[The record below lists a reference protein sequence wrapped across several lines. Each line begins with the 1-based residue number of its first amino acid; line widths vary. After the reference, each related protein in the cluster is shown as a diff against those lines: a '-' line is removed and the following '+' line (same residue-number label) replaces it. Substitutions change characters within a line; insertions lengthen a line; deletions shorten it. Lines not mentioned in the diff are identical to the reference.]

1 MDSNT
6 AYHFSR
12 LLQPH
17 PTSATVRESLKW
29 NGIECVR
36 RGGVQRRK
44 KREKNFRAS
53 WNSNRNATPGHAA
66 RSYYVPRA
74 SNFTPSSPS
83 LISTRRL
90 FPSLFFITPR
100 KSIPRRKQLLFLAE
114 ETRRKSIRV
123 PGNHT
128 PPLLSAPL
136 LLPHEAIIRR
146 IDAEDLAAEHVIV
159 ESVGLIE
166 TLIGWRQTTGC
177 EPLMVARSMRDP
189 REPWPATVYF

>member
-1 MDSNT
+1 M
-6 AYHFSR
+6 
-12 LLQPH
+12 
-17 PTSATVRESLKW
+17 
-29 NGIECVR
+29 
-36 RGGVQRRK
+36 
-44 KREKNFRAS
+44 
-53 WNSNRNATPGHAA
+53 
-66 RSYYVPRA
+66 
-74 SNFTPSSPS
+74 
-83 LISTRRL
+83 
-90 FPSLFFITPR
+90 
-100 KSIPRRKQLLFLAE
+100 
-114 ETRRKSIRV
+114 

-166 TLIGWRQTTGC
+166 TLIGWRQTTGR